1 MRFFSLLFV
10 AASALAAAASKI
22 QPSVADL
29 QAATAQP
36 VTSRRSVHHERVTN
50 AMRMRRGLPP
60 LPPRHIPH
68 AGTPTVNQ
76 NNILLTECLL
86 FCCSCCPRLPIAIAV
101 VDSRRTSG
109 ASDRVRFIKITS
121 KTDGSVLGYL
131 SKEFAVYGEYAVA
144 ADINGAMSIGID
156 RLKSGLNKAVDLQS
170 LNGAESPYNYI
181 GAITGWSFDSD
192 DLVPGEASFKYIGG
206 MSRTPAWSS
215 PVQSNPNAFSVET
228 GIQKASESSIWQINT
243 VTSEI
248 TASWINSDGRPALSS
263 ELMFY
268 PSDNVLVLVG
278 DSARFEAEYGVEE
291 TPSVPIKLSLVVL

>member
-68 AGTPTVNQ
+68 AGTPTVNVAARASPSPSPSS
-76 NNILLTECLL
+76 TPGE
-86 FCCSCCPRLPIAIAV
+86 PPAPPTV
-101 VDSRRTSG
+101 SG
-109 ASDRVRFIKITS
+109 VIKITS

-144 ADINGAMSIGID
+144 ADIDGAMSIGID

-263 ELMFY
+263 ELLFY